1 MSVEGLNED
10 WMMENN
16 KLSEVTQMQEIQ
28 IWYEFDYLLHYVLS
42 IWYTG
47 YNPEVR

>member
-16 KLSEVTQMQEIQ
+16 KLSEVTQMQKYKYDMNFI
-28 IWYEFDYLLHYVLS
+28 IC
-42 IWYTG
+42 YT
-47 YNPEVR
+47 RS